1 MPGAAAGRE
10 LGLAL
15 RGSSPGS
22 SGALRIPLSLPDT
35 VSLLQGLGWG
45 PCRGGCWEF
54 RGEDC
59 LCLVLVLGEHRV
71 LLTAL
76 CVRPSCLS
84 CALDCDED
92 RTRVAENLG
101 GRSSQVPAAH
111 FVPVLV
117 FTASLWAGHCAPSWV
132 TARAAEACAWGLP
145 SGCTP
150 ADRGAQGLK
159 PWAAVSC
166 MLYFAALC
174 V

>member
-1 MPGAAAGRE
+1 MKGGT
-10 LGLAL
+10 G
-15 RGSSPGS
+15 
-22 SGALRIPLSLPDT
+22 
-35 VSLLQGLGWG
+35 VSAHMVCGY
-45 PCRGGCWEF
+45 
-54 RGEDC
+54 
-59 LCLVLVLGEHRV
+59 V